1 MEAGRLGHLR
11 SIWNA
16 GLRKEVRSEG
26 ANMADVH
33 DPGFVHLFRRA
44 FAEPRL
50 GAQKKDGGSVFMP
63 VHV

>member
-1 MEAGRLGHLR
+1 VEAGRLGPLR

-26 ANMADVH
+26 ANMADVR
-33 DPGFVHLFRRA
+33 DPGLVQMFRRA
-44 FAEPRL
+44 FAEARL
-50 GAQKKDGGSVFMP
+50 GAQKDGGLVFMP